1 MTVLCSALGW
11 SRLKT
16 LRVPRKALSL
26 FSFNGGWSPSR
37 RWSNRGH
44 SLYLTSWEA
53 DNPGK
58 GAKLASAEHCDAFLW
73 FVASPLSDAQ
83 CPPAFQSPFCCLI
96 RKRPDILEIGREI
109 ICYGKLILTFRD
121 TNFVNIKPRVGSFV
135 WIREGTVIPARHFPA
150 HRHSGL
156 RPAAQ
161 RHPEGEFSS
170 WLKHNQHTSVTG
182 MKVHGTSGVRR
193 HQWCEEAREAS

>member
-1 MTVLCSALGW
+1 MCPILP
-11 SRLKT
+11 LKEDN
-16 LRVPRKALSL
+16 LP
-26 FSFNGGWSPSR
+26 N
-37 RWSNRGH
+37 SNKEGE
-44 SLYLTSWEA
+44 T
-53 DNPGK
+53 
-58 GAKLASAEHCDAFLW
+58 
-73 FVASPLSDAQ
+73 
-83 CPPAFQSPFCCLI
+83 
-96 RKRPDILEIGREI
+96 GREI

-121 TNFVNIKPRVGSFV
+121 SNFVNIKPRVGSFV

-182 MKVHGTSGVRR
+182 RKVHGTSGVRR
-193 HQWCEEAREAS
+193 QAKQVRYKRKGILPVEICCLANKMSQGSLLCLQFTLRCQYCMFT